1 MQNGSL
7 KITTA
12 DSTDRNT
19 YQNSESLP
27 GLPNSTP
34 EDRSLPEKRDGGE
47 VSNDTSGIHQ
57 STGSSS
63 ETNTEPGNSTE
74 PGESEDTK
82 QTMSSTS
89 VEPEVFPFRLILR
102 QKVDNSWSIYDL
114 ATKNTPISWEGAF
127 KKADYELQ
135 HINKILNKYE
145 AINGISYPYRSNIFK
160 AFDLTR
166 LEDVKAV
173 FISAEPYSGSD
184 YDGLPMATGLA
195 LSVRRSS
202 PIPRSLNNLF
212 YLMNKQIANF
222 SVPKHADLTRWA
234 KNGILL
240 LNISLTVKPG
250 ESGSHS
256 ELWTGFTMKI
266 IEEITLLKKNLP
278 FILFG
283 KDSNKM
289 AQYITG
295 GALIITA
302 QSMYNLE
309 EDLGDAFTRISK
321 FLAKHQKEEL
331 DYRLDD

>member
-19 YQNSESLP
+19 YQNSESLS
-27 GLPNSTP
+27 GLSNSTP

-57 STGSSS
+57 SSGSSS
-63 ETNTEPGNSTE
+63 AVIPT
-74 PGESEDTK
+74 GESEDTK
-82 QTMSSTS
+82 QTIT
-89 VEPEVFPFRLILR
+89 EVAVAISPFRLILR

-173 FISAEPYSGSD
+173 FIAAEPYSGSD

-212 YLMNKQIANF
+212 YLMNKQIVNF